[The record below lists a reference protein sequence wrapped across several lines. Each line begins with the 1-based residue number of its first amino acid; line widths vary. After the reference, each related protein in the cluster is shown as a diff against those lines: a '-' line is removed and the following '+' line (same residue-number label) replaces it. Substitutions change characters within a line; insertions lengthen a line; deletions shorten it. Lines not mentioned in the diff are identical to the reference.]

1 MLPLVLA
8 IVDVRHCKDKS
19 ANVTA
24 CSSHCWLTVIIK
36 IKVPMLPLV
45 LAIVGDR
52 HYKDKIDNV
61 TTCSCHC
68 W

>member
-8 IVDVRHCKDKS
+8 IVGVRHCKDKS

-24 CSSHCWLTVIIK
+24 CSSHCWVTVIIK

-52 HYKDKIDNV
+52 H
-61 TTCSCHC
+61 
-68 W
+68 